1 MGWVQK
7 EIRLGARSRGF
18 HLVTAEI
25 LQQLPELREFR
36 VGLAHI
42 FIQHT
47 SAALALNE
55 NADPTVRQDMERHHR
70 TLREPDHGQ
79 PVRGQSLGIEL
90 REITER
96 SKIGMSY
103 LQALE
108 SEQYAKL
115 PAIVYVRGFLSE
127 YARILGLE
135 ARRVIETYLERYRS
149 VRAGTASEEAEEE

>member
-1 MGWVQK
+1 PPVPVEAAPQIARPPMPAIGPKTEYTGPLLRQ
-7 EIRLGARSRGF
+7 IREA
-18 HLVTAEI
+18 
-25 LQQLPELREFR
+25 
-36 VGLAHI
+36 
-42 FIQHT
+42 
-47 SAALALNE
+47 
-55 NADPTVRQDMERHHR
+55 
-70 TLREPDHGQ
+70 
-79 PVRGQSLGIEL
+79 LGIEL